1 MAQLNFN
8 AHAVDPSQPM
18 SFLPVS
24 DANGHP
30 VIIIASEMKAAKSN
44 PEKNGFLELTL
55 QIVDGQY
62 KGETGAYRLN
72 LFNENAQA
80 VDIASRQLSAICHVT
95 GQMMVS
101 ESAQLHNIPFR
112 AIVALQKKNNPTDPD
127 YTEIKGVLDIHG
139 NKPGK
144 AGALPQPTSAS
155 VMQPSGF
162 AQGGT
167 PAPVPQQAPWP
178 TPNPVP
184 GPVGAT
190 APAPTG
196 TKPPWAQ

>member
-24 DANGHP
+24 DPNGHL

-55 QIVDGQY
+55 QIIDGQH

-72 LFNENAQA
+72 LFNESAQA

-95 GQMMVS
+95 GQMMIA
-101 ESAQLHNIPFR
+101 ESSQLHNIPFR
-112 AIVALQKKNNPTDPD
+112 AIVALQKKTSPTDPD
-127 YTEIKGVLDIHG
+127 YTEIKGVLDING
-139 NKPGK
+139 NKPAKPGS
-144 AGALPQPTSAS
+144 APPAQPTQAPAPTTAPAPWPTSAPQ
-155 VMQPSGF
+155 QPSGF
-162 AQGGT
+162 AQPG
-167 PAPVPQQAPWP
+167 APTVAPTAKAPWLP
-178 TPNPVP
+178 
-184 GPVGAT
+184 
-190 APAPTG
+190 
-196 TKPPWAQ
+196 

>member
-55 QIVDGQY
+55 QIADGPH

-72 LFNENAQA
+72 LFNESAQA

-112 AIVALQKKNNPTDPD
+112 AIVALQKKANPSDPD
-127 YTEIKGVLDIHG
+127 YTEIKGVLDING

-144 AGALPQPTSAS
+144 AGSAPQAAQQ
-155 VMQPSGF
+155 QPSGF
-162 AQGGT
+162 AQGGA
-167 PAPVPQQAPWP
+167 PALQQAPWP
-178 TPNPVP
+178 TPGVAP
-184 GPVGAT
+184 GSAPGAV
-190 APAPTG
+190 APTG
-196 TKPPWAQ
+196 KPPWAQ